1 MATAS
6 TMARS
11 PRAKTRGSD
20 RARQR
25 GLAPSVREA
34 LSGDTIIDC
43 LWKRAERPDQLAL
56 RFESLDQ
63 DLEEVTA
70 GRLLEVATTG
80 AHGLRA
86 HGVLPGDRVFLV
98 LPTGLDFVFLL
109 WAALRGGA
117 TPVPAYPPVSVEQ
130 LPTFSSGL
138 LRMVTAAAPRLIVV
152 PRALREV
159 LGDGSAAF
167 GGATVVTPEEIW
179 EAAASA
185 TGELPAPPRADDL
198 ALIQFSSG
206 STGDP
211 RGVCLTHA
219 NVVANIRDFLTRISV
234 RADDRCVTWL
244 PLYHD
249 MGLIG
254 TLMGALM
261 SGIEL
266 ALFPPTDFLRRPDL
280 WLRLMGKYRAT
291 LGVAPQFAYNLCVR
305 KVRPEALDGVD
316 LSSVRVLLNGAEP
329 IQAAGV
335 EAFQK
340 RFRPLGLR
348 RDVVT
353 PCYGLSEG
361 TLAACM
367 GVPGKPLRLC
377 QPAAS
382 ETRPGE
388 EWHEPPTA
396 VSAGPPMDTVEVR
409 ILGTDGTWLPDG
421 EIGEICIRGPSVCRG
436 IVNGTDVVSAV
447 DAEGWLHT
455 KDLGFLDRGELAVTG
470 RQKDLIIIGGRN
482 YYPQDL
488 EAAVEELPGFR
499 VGRVAAFGVTERE
512 RATEVLVVVAETN
525 GEPLQNAAGSVAQV
539 RQLLL
544 SRFGVAPYD
553 TVLLKRGKI
562 PITTSGKIRRA
573 QTRADYERNSL
584 RDVLYRLRPTRLQAS

>member
-1 MATAS
+1 
-6 TMARS
+6 
-11 PRAKTRGSD
+11 
-20 RARQR
+20 
-25 GLAPSVREA
+25 L
-34 LSGDTIIDC
+34 
-43 LWKRAERPDQLAL
+43 
-56 RFESLDQ
+56 
-63 DLEEVTA
+63 
-70 GRLLEVATTG
+70 
-80 AHGLRA
+80 
-86 HGVLPGDRVFLV
+86 LPGDRVFLV

-117 TPVPAYPPVSVEQ
+117 TPVPAYPPASLAQ
-130 LPTFSSGL
+130 LPTFSAGL
-138 LRMVTAAAPRLIVV
+138 LRMVGAAGPRLLVV
-152 PRALREV
+152 PEALRGV
-159 LGDGSAAF
+159 LLADGSLDF
-167 GGATVVTPEEIW
+167 GGAKVVTPEEIW
-179 EAAASA
+179 EAATSA

-219 NVVANIRDFLTRISV
+219 NILANIRDFLTRMSA
-234 RADDRCVTWL
+234 RTDDRCVTWL

-266 ALFPPTDFLRRPDL
+266 ALFPPTDFLRRPEL
-280 WLRLMGKYRAT
+280 WLRLLGKYRAT
-291 LGVAPQFAYNLCVR
+291 IGVAPQFAYNLCVR
-305 KVRPEALDGVD
+305 KVHPDALDGVD

-335 EAFQK
+335 EAFQE

-348 RDVVT
+348 RGVVT
-353 PCYGLSEG
+353 PCYGLAEA

-367 GVPGKPLRLC
+367 SVPGRPLRLC
-377 QPAAS
+377 QPKEP
-382 ETRPGE
+382 ETTPGE
-388 EWHEPPTA
+388 EWREPQTV
-396 VSAGPPMDTVEVR
+396 VSAGPPMDTVEIR
-409 ILGTDGTWLPDG
+409 ILGPDGAWLRDG
-421 EIGEICIRGPSVCRG
+421 EIGEICVRGPSVCRG
-436 IVNGTDVVSAV
+436 VVDGGDVVSAV

-499 VGRVAAFGVTERE
+499 AGRVAAFGVTERE
-512 RATEVLVVVAETN
+512 RATEVLVVVAEAN
-525 GEPLQNAAGSVAQV
+525 GQPLENSAGSVAQL
-539 RQLLL
+539 RQRLLN
-544 SRFGVAPYD
+544 RFGVAPYD

-562 PITTSGKIRRA
+562 PVTTSGKIRRA
-573 QTRADYERNSL
+573 QTRADYERNAL
-584 RDVLYRLRPTRLQAS
+584 RDVVYRLRPAPPTS

>member
-1 MATAS
+1 
-6 TMARS
+6 MAR
-11 PRAKTRGSD
+11 PRAKTRGSGH
-20 RARQR
+20 ARQR
-25 GLAPSVREA
+25 GLGPSIREA
-34 LSGDTIIDC
+34 LSGETLVDC

-56 RFESLDQ
+56 RLESLDQ

-80 AHGLRA
+80 VHGLRA
-86 HGVLPGDRVFLV
+86 HGLLPGDRVFLV

-117 TPVPAYPPVSVEQ
+117 TPVPAYPPASLEQ
-130 LPTFSSGL
+130 LPTFSAGL
-138 LRMVTAAAPRLIVV
+138 LRMIKAATPRLVVV

-159 LGDGSAAF
+159 LLGDGSVEL

-179 EAAASA
+179 EAAAPA
-185 TGELPAPPRADDL
+185 TSDLPPPPRANDL

-219 NVVANIRDFLTRISV
+219 NVLANIRDFLARMSAQ
-234 RADDRCVTWL
+234 ADDRCVTWL

-254 TLMGALM
+254 TLMGGLM

-266 ALFPPTDFLRRPDL
+266 ALLPPTDFLRRPDL

-291 LGVAPQFAYNLCVR
+291 IGVAPQFAYNLCVR
-305 KVRPEALDGVD
+305 KVRPDALDGVD

-335 EAFQK
+335 EAFQN

-348 RDVVT
+348 RGVVT
-353 PCYGLSEG
+353 PCYGLAEA

-367 GVPGKPLRLC
+367 RAPGRPLRLC
-377 QPAAS
+377 QPAEPEA
-382 ETRPGE
+382 PLGE
-388 EWHEPPTA
+388 EWREPPTV

-409 ILGTDGTWLPDG
+409 ILGPDGNWLPDG
-421 EIGEICIRGPSVCRG
+421 QIGEICLRGPSVCRG
-436 IVNGTDVVSAV
+436 IVSGSDVVPAV

-525 GEPLQNAAGSVAQV
+525 GEPLENAVGSVAQL
-539 RQLLL
+539 RQRLL

-573 QTRADYERNSL
+573 QTRADYERNAL
-584 RDVLYRLRPTRLQAS
+584 RDVVYRLRPAPPPTS